1 MRQDT
6 VAGMMVSGG
15 ALGGICD
22 GSGPGTGGE
31 DRGLGGRGNWLAPG
45 ATTGGGTSA
54 WAGFRGGGPNGCVRS
69 MVGGI
74 GTVACV

>member
-6 VAGMMVSGG
+6 GAGMRAGG
-15 ALGGICD
+15 GGLGGICD
-22 GSGPGTGGE
+22 GSGPGAGGE
-31 DRGLGGRGNWLAPG
+31 ERGLGGRGYWLAPG

-54 WAGFRGGGPNGCVRS
+54 WAGLRGGGPNGCVRS
-69 MVGGI
+69 TVG